1 VPPFASAKNLKKSCK
16 KGPFASMDC
25 IVLKINSTHFWCMCQ
40 RLGYMKR
47 DRERERWRR
56 QGKYFGNKKRSEAKH
71 VKWVL
76 SLTHSS
82 FSSH

>member
-40 RLGYMKR
+40 RLGYIYI
-47 DRERERWRR
+47 ERERDGEDR
-56 QGKYFGNKKRSEAKH
+56 GNILETRKDLKQSM
-71 VKWVL
+71 
-76 SLTHSS
+76 
-82 FSSH
+82 

>member
-1 VPPFASAKNLKKSCK
+1 MCGKMVNMELAEMACHVPPFASAKNLKKSCK

-47 DRERERWRR
+47 DREREMEKTGEIFWK
-56 QGKYFGNKKRSEAKH
+56 QEKI
-71 VKWVL
+71 
-76 SLTHSS
+76 
-82 FSSH
+82 